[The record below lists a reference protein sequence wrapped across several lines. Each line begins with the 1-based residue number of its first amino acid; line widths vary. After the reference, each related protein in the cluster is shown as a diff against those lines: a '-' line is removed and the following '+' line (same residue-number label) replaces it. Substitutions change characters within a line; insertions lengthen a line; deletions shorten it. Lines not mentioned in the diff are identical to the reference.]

1 VKRLASRQGLLLF
14 PVSIV
19 GGLSVWEMGARL
31 VPKGL
36 LAPPSAVISRFL
48 DLVADGSLPLA
59 LLSSLQ
65 HMVAGYAIAVALA
78 VPIGILLGRSPAAAT
93 ALEPVLNALY
103 AIPPVAF
110 VPFLIVWFGLYME
123 GRIALVVAMCFFE
136 ILINVHQGVK
146 NIDRGLVEA
155 AISLGT
161 RGVPFYRKVILPAS
175 LPFIFT
181 GLRVGIGRAV
191 NAMITAE
198 LFFAAVNLGK
208 MLKNTGNAFDTASM
222 FAIIVTVSVFGLLCQ
237 EAVRQAERW
246 ALPWHHREAS

>member
-1 VKRLASRQGLLLF
+1 MTRLAQRKELLLF
-14 PVSIV
+14 PVSIA
-19 GGLSVWEMGARL
+19 GGLALWEMGSRL
-31 VPKGL
+31 VPSSL
-36 LAPPSAVISRFL
+36 LPPPSAVAMRL
-48 DLVADGSLPLA
+48 LELTADGSLPLA

-65 HMVAGYAIAVALA
+65 HMVIGYLIAVALA
-78 VPIGILLGRSPAAAT
+78 VPIGILLGRSPSAAT

-146 NIDRGLVEA
+146 NIDRGLIETAV
-155 AISLGT
+155 SFGS
-161 RGVPFYRKVILPAS
+161 RGVPFYRMVILPAS
-175 LPFIFT
+175 MPFIFT
-181 GLRVGIGRAV
+181 GLRVGMGRAV

-198 LFFAAVNLGK
+198 LFFAAVNLGE

-222 FAIIVTVSVFGLLCQ
+222 FAIIVTVSVFGLVCQ
-237 EAVRQAERW
+237 EGVRQAERL
-246 ALPWHHREAS
+246 ALPWHHREAP

>member
-1 VKRLASRQGLLLF
+1 MKRLAHRQGLVLF
-14 PVSIV
+14 ATSIL
-19 GGLSVWEMGARL
+19 GGLAIWELVARTL
-31 VPKGL
+31 PKTL
-36 LAPPSAVISRFL
+36 LAPPTAVASRFL
-48 DLVADGSLPLA
+48 DMVADGSLPLA

-65 HMVAGYAIAVALA
+65 HMIAGYVIAVALA
-78 VPIGILLGRSPAAAT
+78 VPVGILLGRSHRAAT

-136 ILINVHQGVK
+136 ILINVHQGVR
-146 NIDRGLVEA
+146 NIDRGLIESARAFGV
-155 AISLGT
+155 
-161 RGVPFYRKVILPAS
+161 RGLPFYRKVVLPAS
-175 LPFIFT
+175 MPFIFT

-237 EAVRQAERW
+237 ETVRHAERW
-246 ALPWHHREAS
+246 VLPWHHRDTA

>member
-1 VKRLASRQGLLLF
+1 MKRLAGRQGLILF
-14 PVSIV
+14 PVSIL
-19 GGLSVWEMGARL
+19 GGLSLWQFGSQF

-36 LAPPSAVISRFL
+36 LAPPTAVIARFL
-48 DLVADGSLPLA
+48 ELVADGSLPLA

-65 HMVAGYAIAVALA
+65 HMVAGYVIAVALA
-78 VPIGILLGRSPAAAT
+78 VPIGILLGRSRVAST

-136 ILINVHQGVK
+136 ILINVQQGVK
-146 NIDRGLVEA
+146 NVDHGLVETARSFGLRGA
-155 AISLGT
+155 AL
-161 RGVPFYRKVILPAS
+161 YRKVIVPAS

-222 FAIIVTVSVFGLLCQ
+222 FAIIATVSVFGLLCQ
-237 EAVRQAERW
+237 EAVRQGERL
-246 ALPWHHREAS
+246 ALPWHHRETV

>member
-1 VKRLASRQGLLLF
+1 MKRLANRQGLLLF
-14 PVSIV
+14 PVSIA
-19 GGLSVWEMGARL
+19 GGLAIWEAGSHL

-36 LAPPSAVISRFL
+36 LAPPSAVITRFGE
-48 DLVADGSLPLA
+48 LVADGSLPLA
-59 LLSSLQ
+59 LLASLQ
-65 HMVAGYAIAVALA
+65 HMVTGYVIAVALA

-136 ILINVHQGVK
+136 ILINVHQGVN
-146 NIDRGLVEA
+146 NIDRGLLEA
-155 AISLGT
+155 AVAFGT
-161 RGVPFYRKVILPAS
+161 RGVPLYRKVIVPAS

-222 FAIIVTVSVFGLLCQ
+222 FAIIVTVSVFGLVCQ

-246 ALPWHHREAS
+246 ALPWHHREAR